1 MSEISNYQRILCFD
15 FGSKRVGIAIGQMI
29 TGQARP
35 LDPVKVDNGKPN
47 WQLLDPIFK
56 EWQPSAVIVGIP
68 INMDGSMSE
77 LGLRA
82 DKFRRRLAAQYD
94 LPAHRVD
101 ERLTSF
107 EAKGIQLQQDRRK
120 RDFGEHS
127 VDGLAAALIFETWIE
142 HFYETGE
149 ADFHHPDLKP
159 LD

>member
-1 MSEISNYQRILCFD
+1 MSQVEQYQRLLAFD
-15 FGSKRVGIAIGQMI
+15 FGSKRLGVAVGQLI

-35 LDPVKVDNGKPN
+35 LPPMKVDNGVPN
-47 WQLLDPIFK
+47 WQLLDPVFT
-56 EWQPSAVIVGIP
+56 EWQPSAIVVGIP

-82 DKFRRRLAAQYD
+82 DKFRRRLAARYD

-120 RDFGEHS
+120 RDFGQHS
-127 VDGLAAALIFETWIE
+127 VDGLAAALIFETWCE
-142 HFYETGE
+142 HYFETGDC
-149 ADFHHPDLKP
+149 DFAHPDLRP
-159 LD
+159 LS